1 MACCAY
7 RGWTIWHVH
16 HDGGDSGN
24 GLQQQ
29 WRGSE
34 SKVRTAPQKSKHR
47 VRIRTSCSHPFGIL
61 VIMFSHCLSNWL
73 FLTDN
78 IKVFSHKWYQTDL
91 TIIILTTCISV
102 FHQHIF
108 SIAVDK
114 QPHMHLCLYSYWKL
128 VLLGL
133 YIILTGPHIRA
144 FANSFIYP
152 KCCILAR
159 WYSNDIA

>member
-1 MACCAY
+1 MIIKEDRYMACCAY

-47 VRIRTSCSHPFGIL
+47 VRIRSSFSHRFGIL
-61 VIMFSHCLSNWL
+61 VIMFSHCLFDWL

-78 IKVFSHKWYQTDL
+78 NKVFSHKWYWTDL
-91 TIIILTTCISV
+91 TIIILTTCLNK
-102 FHQHIF
+102 FHQHFYIF
-108 SIAVDK
+108 FIAVNK
-114 QPHMHLCLYSYWKL
+114 QPHMHLCLYSYRKL
-128 VLLGL
+128 DLLGL
-133 YIILTGPHIRA
+133 YLILTGPNIRA
-144 FANSFIYP
+144 FANSFI
-152 KCCILAR
+152 
-159 WYSNDIA
+159 